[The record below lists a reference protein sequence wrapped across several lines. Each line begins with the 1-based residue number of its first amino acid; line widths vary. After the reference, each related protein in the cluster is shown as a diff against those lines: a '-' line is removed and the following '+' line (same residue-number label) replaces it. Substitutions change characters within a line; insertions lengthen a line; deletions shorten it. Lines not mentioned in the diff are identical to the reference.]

1 MVIIISAKP
10 LIVVALGG
18 NAILRRGERGDVD
31 EQWRNVRRAAES
43 IVNIFER
50 GFRIVVTHGNGPQI
64 GALMEMIELA
74 REKIPPL
81 TMDIASAMTQA
92 WIGYMLQL
100 EIGNVLE
107 ERGFERRVATII
119 NTVSV
124 DPLDEAFKEPTK
136 FIGPFY
142 SFEEA
147 RKLSIEKKWVF
158 KEDPRGGWRRVVPS
172 PKPIMNNE
180 IEAIKTLLEKDFIV
194 IASGGGGVPVARS
207 GSRLISVEAVIDK
220 DLASALLA
228 IRLGADRFIILT
240 DVDGAYLNYGKPNAT
255 LLRRISVYEA
265 KKLIQEG
272 VFGEGSMKPKI
283 EAAIMFTEATGR
295 ISIIGNLDKA
305 LEVIDGEGTVVYI

>member
-1 MVIIISAKP
+1 MVISRKP

-18 NAILRRGERGDVD
+18 NAILRRGERGSVD
-31 EQWRNVRRAAES
+31 EQWRNIRRAAEY
-43 IVNIFER
+43 IVGIFER
-50 GFRIVVTHGNGPQI
+50 GYRIVVTHGNGPQI

-74 REKIPPL
+74 REKIHPL

-92 WIGYMLQL
+92 WIGYMFQL

-107 ERGFERRVATII
+107 ERGFERRVVTII

-124 DPLDEAFKEPTK
+124 DPTDKAFYEPTK

-142 SFEEA
+142 TFEEA
-147 RKLSIEKKWVF
+147 HKLSIEKKWVF

-172 PKPIMNNE
+172 PKPINNNE
-180 IEAIKTLLEKDFIV
+180 IEAIKALLEREFIV

-207 GSRLISVEAVIDK
+207 CNKLYGVEAVIDK

-228 IRLGADRFIILT
+228 IRLRADRFIILT
-240 DVDGAYLNYGKPNAT
+240 DVDGAYLNYGKPNAV
-255 LLRRISVYEA
+255 LLRRISVDEA
-265 KKLIQEG
+265 KRLIREG
-272 VFGEGSMKPKI
+272 AFGEGSMKPKI
-283 EAAIMFTEATGR
+283 EAAIKFTEATGR

-305 LEVIDGEGTVVYI
+305 LEVLDGEGTVVHP